1 MAVPFVWV
9 PSWLRGGKMEAT
21 NVYRV
26 FFTMAFSAVF
36 VGQWTSMLPDYL
48 WARLSAGL
56 VFNLLKAETEID
68 GYSDGGMRPYLDGMD
83 VSAINVGYLQQCI
96 MACEPRLSLMDH
108 TLGENVVYGLDP
120 SSGVPS
126 QEELEEAARMA
137 RFHNFV
143 SQLPLGYDTP
153 LCNSAMTQ
161 LLEGQKQRVALARAL
176 VRKLPILVLDEATS
190 TLDAEAEQAKPA
202 GQVS

>member
-1 MAVPFVWV
+1 MPTVTVAFVCRESKKW
-9 PSWLRGGKMEAT
+9 SILFALS
-21 NVYRV
+21 
-26 FFTMAFSAVF
+26 FAFSQGAMFLVYGCAF
-36 VGQWTSMLPDYL
+36 
-48 WARLSAGL
+48 RLGAFL
-56 VFNLLKAETEID
+56 VTRGED
-68 GYSDGGMRPYLDGMD
+68 GSHQCLQYLDGMD